1 MITFYLKNNTPL
13 ARASE
18 LIILETSDSF
28 SLKLLSMTSLTLGR
42 QFDSTSTVTLEA
54 EKNHE
59 KIDNSLIQR
68 RLLNERGM
76 KRHDIVFPLGDV
88 KLK

>member
-1 MITFYLKNNTPL
+1 
-13 ARASE
+13 
-18 LIILETSDSF
+18 
-28 SLKLLSMTSLTLGR
+28 MTSLTLGR
-42 QFDSTSTVTLEA
+42 QFDSTSTVILEA

-59 KIDNSLIQR
+59 KIDHNSLIQR